1 MTDTPRSSKRRRL
14 NPPTSAA
21 SATRSTQR
29 SAKSQPPQDE
39 IDDVPQAPSKSRVRS
54 RVASRSATKER
65 GKTSTISAIT
75 QELASSGDGEDDE
88 LDIAPEPEEDELDA
102 DPLGAELSQSKK
114 RSGGTRKS
122 TKTSGVSSKTTP
134 SRAKRKPTVG
144 QHVEE
149 TEKAMQIDGDKEQIV
164 VATKETA
171 KTNGTVPTN
180 SKPLRQL
187 PEDQLDLI
195 KTIVLSKLTQRRPT
209 KLQNLDSEYTKVH
222 QLLHAT
228 VTAGESNSLL
238 LIGARGSSKTAM
250 VNAALNDLSTS
261 QKEHFH
267 TIRLNGFI
275 QTDDKV
281 ALKEIWR
288 QLGREME
295 IDDAED
301 GGGKSYADTLTMLL
315 ALLSHPDEI
324 AGTGSDGSSVAKSV
338 IFIMDEFD
346 LFATHARQT
355 LLYNLLDIAQSRKAP
370 IAVIG
375 LTTRIDVT
383 EALEKRVKSRFSHR
397 YVHLG
402 LPKTLSEFANIGK
415 AALQISVD
423 ELTFEERTILQ
434 RDGGDASTKKKSKSK
449 PSSDIL
455 ADWNTAI
462 EVSRIL
468 FSCSQRPTL
477 WFVAST
483 VRAGL
488 EKSKTV
494 CPSSS
499 GSDSRDE
506 SQNRD

>member
-1 MTDTPRSSKRRRL
+1 MEIDELVTEPRTDTHGTTTTNGFLFTKPFPTDH
-14 NPPTSAA
+14 PPTD
-21 SATRSTQR
+21 QFELV
-29 SAKSQPPQDE
+29 KS
-39 IDDVPQAPSKSRVRS
+39 
-54 RVASRSATKER
+54 
-65 GKTSTISAIT
+65 
-75 QELASSGDGEDDE
+75 
-88 LDIAPEPEEDELDA
+88 
-102 DPLGAELSQSKK
+102 
-114 RSGGTRKS
+114 
-122 TKTSGVSSKTTP
+122 
-134 SRAKRKPTVG
+134 
-144 QHVEE
+144 
-149 TEKAMQIDGDKEQIV
+149 
-164 VATKETA
+164 
-171 KTNGTVPTN
+171 
-180 SKPLRQL
+180 
-187 PEDQLDLI
+187 
-195 KTIVLSKLTQRRPT
+195 IVLSKLTQRRPI

-238 LIGARGSSKTAM
+238 LIGARGSGKTAM
-250 VNAALNDLSTS
+250 VNAALKDLSTS

-275 QTDDKV
+275 QTDDKL

-324 AGTGSDGSSVAKSV
+324 VGTASDGSSVAKSV

-402 LPKTLSEFANIGK
+402 QPKTLSEFVNIGK
-415 AALQISVD
+415 AALGVATEELSFD
-423 ELTFEERTILQ
+423 EKAILL
-434 RDGGDASTKKKSKSK
+434 GNSGTVNGTSASKNKTKAASG
-449 PSSDIL
+449 SDSL
-455 ADWNTAI
+455 ADWNNAI
-462 EVSRIL
+462 EVSQSPFFFPFL
-468 FSCSQRPTL
+468 VLVPTTR
-477 WFVAST
+477 FMAAA
-483 VRAGL
+483 VRSEPRCRKAVV
-488 EKSKTV
+488 TIA
-494 CPSSS
+494 P
-499 GSDSRDE
+499 DPTTT
-506 SQNRD
+506 